1 MTPIQAPV
9 ALTDAHDCESFACG
23 EPSLDA
29 WLKKRALRSRGSGG
43 ARCFVIAHGSDILGY
58 YCLSAVAISH
68 EAVPKP
74 IRRTMPDPL
83 PVLLLRRLAI
93 DQRYHNQG
101 LGSALLRDAMLRATA
116 VSADAGV
123 SAILLHAL
131 TDAARQFYLSRG
143 FSPSPLQPMTLIMSL
158 TTVRAILAE

>member
-1 MTPIQAPV
+1 MQYE
-9 ALTDAHDCESFACG
+9 C
-23 EPSLDA
+23 
-29 WLKKRALRSRGSGG
+29 
-43 ARCFVIAHGSDILGY
+43 
-58 YCLSAVAISH
+58 
-68 EAVPKP
+68 
-74 IRRTMPDPL
+74 
-83 PVLLLRRLAI
+83 
-93 DQRYHNQG
+93 
-101 LGSALLRDAMLRATA
+101 SALVRDAMLRATA